1 MFNKKPGGQMAMM
14 KEAEIGAWVEKQ
26 LRDGGVKYVKDS
38 VVGNT
43 RPDFLVTTDR
53 GDQIVVEVKAWE
65 PSPENTARA
74 IHQLQRYKELS
85 KTAAAVIVIPGGEVI
100 SLASG
105 GVFPAAAFGTALS
118 ELADTL
124 ARERGGR
131 RPVESRASP
140 KKRVFASM
148 PFRGQYDDTFL
159 VAIQPS
165 ALALN
170 AVADRVDH
178 SGRSG
183 DVVQQIKAMIK
194 AAQVVVADL
203 SESRANVCHEVGYA
217 EALGKPV
224 VQICSTPVAA
234 VPFNLRNNQTL
245 PYQIGQAFRLRTK
258 LEKELAKVL

>member
-1 MFNKKPGGQMAMM
+1 MAR
-14 KEAEIGAWVEKQ
+14 EAELEALVEKQ
-26 LRDGGVKYVKDS
+26 LRNAGVRYVKEP

-53 GDQIVVEVKAWE
+53 GDQIVVEVKAWK

-74 IHQLQRYKELS
+74 IHQVQRYKELS
-85 KTAAAVIVIPGGEVI
+85 RAAAAVIVTAAGQAI

-105 GVFPAAAFGTALS
+105 GVVPAAAFAAALS
-118 ELADTL
+118 ALASRL
-124 ARERGGR
+124 AKEKGVR
-131 RPVESRASP
+131 RAVESRASP

-148 PFRGQYDDTFL
+148 PFSGQYDDTFL

-165 ALALN
+165 ALALS

-178 SGRSG
+178 TGRSG
-183 DVVQQIKAMIK
+183 DVVRQIKAMIK

-203 SESRANVCHEVGYA
+203 SELRANVCHEVGYA

-234 VPFNLRNNQTL
+234 LPFNLRNNQTIA
-245 PYQIGQAFRLRTK
+245 YQIGQASRLRTK
-258 LEKELAKVL
+258 LEKVLAKVL

>member
-1 MFNKKPGGQMAMM
+1 MAR
-14 KEAEIGAWVEKQ
+14 EAELEALVEKQ
-26 LRDGGVKYVKDS
+26 LRDGRVKYVKEP

-53 GDQIVVEVKAWE
+53 GDQIVVEVKAWK

-74 IHQLQRYKELS
+74 IHQVQRYKELS
-85 KTAAAVIVIPGGEVI
+85 RAAAAVIVTAAGQAI

-105 GVFPAAAFGTALS
+105 GVVPAAAFAAALS
-118 ELADTL
+118 ALASRL
-124 ARERGGR
+124 AKEKGVR
-131 RPVESRASP
+131 RAVESRASP

-148 PFRGQYDDTFL
+148 PFSGQYDDTFL

-178 SGRSG
+178 TGRSG
-183 DVVQQIKAMIK
+183 DVVRQIKAMIK

-203 SESRANVCHEVGYA
+203 SGSRANVCHEVGYA

-234 VPFNLRNNQTL
+234 LPFNLRNNQTIA
-245 PYQIGQAFRLRTK
+245 YQIGQASRLRTK